1 MSDEERRYRAPEVA
15 ESLGVTVSE
24 FEEWLNGSQ
33 GDDWPRP
40 DGEDD
45 EGQYWDVESLSAWNR
60 WFEEG

>member
-1 MSDEERRYRAPEVA
+1 MSDEEKRYRAPEVA

-33 GDDWPRP
+33 GDDWPQP
-40 DGEDD
+40 DGTDD
-45 EGQYWDVESLSAWNR
+45 EGQYWDVYSLSAWNR